1 MFLLIRQ
8 KENAGA
14 HEKSQFTFH
23 NVSINTT
30 LAEIADRAE
39 TVFTFHNV
47 SINTTDRSCWVCSL
61 IAFTFHNVSIN
72 TCFPLTATTMRNFY
86 LHSTMFLLIPD
97 ALCISLRNV

>member
-47 SINTTDRSCWVCSL
+47 SINTLSDQNEESRL
-61 IAFTFHNVSIN
+61 
-72 TCFPLTATTMRNFY
+72 
-86 LHSTMFLLIPD
+86 
-97 ALCISLRNV
+97 